1 MATLLLASSADPASV
16 ALHGALINNRSW
28 NERECPIGLLLECT
42 QVNSFVLLID
52 DIHVSADHIDSKVRP
67 HASKDIDNVV
77 VLSKHYSNSG
87 RPAMTAH
94 PIGVT
99 TGSRIGEEGKSGGRF
114 GSLVPPHPRMAS
126 VVRSLTET
134 AASRPR
140 LDGFDITFEATHHG
154 PLFSLPTM
162 YVEIGSS
169 EVEWADPELAEIWM
183 SVLDKSLFDPSWDPS
198 EKWMICIGGGHYA
211 PRHKDVALRSDVD
224 VGHILPTYSLPSESD
239 DNSQANFLRVL
250 DSAVESMR
258 SSRPD
263 AEIISHFDRK
273 SMNAWQRNWISSRLS
288 QHGID
293 VLRGNQIMNR

>member
-1 MATLLLASSADPASV
+1 
-16 ALHGALINNRSW
+16 
-28 NERECPIGLLLECT
+28 LLECT

-99 TGSRIGEEGKSGGRF
+99 TGTKIGEEGKSGGRF

-140 LDGFDITFEATHHG
+140 LNGFDITFEATHHG

-211 PRHKDVALRSDVD
+211 PRHKDVTLRSDVD

-250 DSAVESMR
+250 DSAVKSMR